1 MVLLNQW
8 GRVAE
13 ATGACVLMVRNGTIY
28 TPPSTEGALESIT
41 LDIIEALSQSLAI
54 PFVRRPID
62 RTELLV
68 ADEIGICGTL
78 AELTLVRSIDGQAFV
93 ENGPILEALQ
103 RRYFDAVRG
112 IVPHPYV
119 ELTIV
124 PSRSMVSVQDQ
135 FGKSETGVNKSKF

>member
-13 ATGACVLMVRNGTIY
+13 TTGACVLMVRDGTVY
-28 TPPSTEGALESIT
+28 SPPPTEGALESMT
-41 LDIIEALSQSLAI
+41 LDITEALARSLNI
-54 PFVRRPID
+54 PIVRRPID

-78 AELTLVRSIDGQAFV
+78 AELILVRSIDGQPLA
-93 ENGPILEALQ
+93 EKEPILGALQ
-103 RRYFDAVRG
+103 RRYFEAIRG

-119 ELTIV
+119 ELTTV
-124 PSRSMVSVQDQ
+124 PSRSKSSVKNP
-135 FGKSETGVNKSKF
+135 FGKNKSDKGAS